1 MKKYLILICSI
12 VYSVD
17 AVAYTYSSDS
27 TVSSFDNSEIV
38 IDNGVVITADGG
50 GVILMNTPVYLRN
63 NGVING
69 ILNTNGY
76 NLFVYNSGTM
86 NYSIMNTGGNITQ
99 IITPDTGIKN
109 IIVPSGNYVVRIE
122 DVPNLNFSDIKD
134 ITPTF
139 FEITNTSG
147 NHTTVIIN
155 DFAEWQGWNK
165 TVKISEPISLRIND
179 ESALNYDGEVISN
192 IITNTDAIIDV
203 WISGMDNS
211 DRVGIEKAGTQ
222 FKLDLSR
229 VVNYDIIY
237 GEENTVL
244 ERIR

>member
-12 VYSVD
+12 VYGVD

-50 GVILMNTPVYLRN
+50 GVILMNTPVYLHN

-69 ILNTNGY
+69 ILDTNGY

-122 DVPNLNFSDIKD
+122 DVPNLNFSD
-134 ITPTF
+134 
-139 FEITNTSG
+139 
-147 NHTTVIIN
+147 
-155 DFAEWQGWNK
+155 A
-165 TVKISEPISLRIND
+165 
-179 ESALNYDGEVISN
+179 
-192 IITNTDAIIDV
+192 
-203 WISGMDNS
+203 
-211 DRVGIEKAGTQ
+211 
-222 FKLDLSR
+222 
-229 VVNYDIIY
+229 
-237 GEENTVL
+237 
-244 ERIR
+244 